1 MKTVKTIE
9 LSGPALDYAV
19 AKAVGSYELIPV
31 PPDADGKNEGW
42 VLAPKNL
49 LSSGYAFPPKGKL
62 PINFFISRYSGDWA
76 ECGRLLEH
84 YMIDVSFDHD
94 EEHEPWSAT
103 SPLLMGE
110 YFTGKNAKVAICRAV
125 VGMSKLGDT
134 VEIPEELLK

>member
-1 MKTVKTIE
+1 MKTVKTSD
-9 LSGPALDYAV
+9 LSGRVLDYAV
-19 AKAVGSYELIPV
+19 ALAVGGYELIQV
-31 PPDADGKNEGW
+31 PPDADGKNEGV
-42 VLAPKNL
+42 VLAPLNL
-49 LSSGYAFPPKGKL
+49 LSHGYTFPPKGKL

-84 YMIDVSFDHD
+84 YMIDVSFCND

-110 YFTGKNAKVAICRAV
+110 YFTGDNAKIAICRAV

-134 VEIPEELLK
+134 VEIPEGVLE